1 MELLLEKQFAAA
13 IDNLSVGVCIT
24 DPRLPDNPIVYVN
37 PAFTTL
43 TGYTAD
49 EAIGRNGR
57 FLQSENTDPDAI
69 EQIRFSVQKR
79 EPVKVVLL
87 NQRKNGTLFWNELKV
102 NPVWDEKGNL
112 VHFIAMQS
120 DVTARIQA
128 KREMALAAKVQKTM
142 LPAPLDNDFVRI
154 DTLYKP
160 YQFIS
165 GDSYDYQWDTEGEKL
180 SGYLF
185 DIMGHGVATA
195 LQSSAL
201 RVLFE
206 QVSKKPLS
214 VAEKLAWVNDASLP
228 YLAAEYFIAGIAF
241 ELDFQRQTLSYA
253 AGGVNYFLASTPDIE
268 GIVSVPGMFLGIFEG
283 TSFQQN
289 EISFQSGDSFYFFS
303 DGLHELMPSPLEDWP
318 ADFDSTVGWLREL
331 SHDPNRRDDI
341 SALCLHIK

>member
-1 MELLLEKQFAAA
+1 MELLLEKQFAGA
-13 IDNLSVGVCIT
+13 IDNLSASVCIT

-37 PAFTTL
+37 AAFTRL
-43 TGYTAD
+43 TGYTAE

-57 FLQSENTDPDAI
+57 FLQSKNTDSAAI
-69 EQIRFSVQKR
+69 ERIRLYLQKR
-79 EPVKVVLL
+79 EPVKVILL
-87 NQRKNGTLFWNELKV
+87 NQRKNGTLFWNELKI

-112 VHFIAMQS
+112 VHFIAMQT
-120 DVTARIQA
+120 DVTERVQA

-142 LPAPLDNDFVRI
+142 LPAPLDDDSVRI
-154 DTLYKP
+154 ETLYKP
-160 YQFIS
+160 YKFIS
-165 GDSYDYQWDTEGEKL
+165 GDSFDFQWDAEGEKL

-206 QVSKKPLS
+206 QVAKEPLT
-214 VAEKLAWVNDASLP
+214 VAEKLVWVNDASLP
-228 YLAAEYFIAGIAF
+228 YLAAEYFIAGITF

-253 AGGVNYFLASTPDIE
+253 AGGVNYFLASTSDIK
-268 GIVSVPGMFLGIFEG
+268 GIVSVPGMFLGIFAG
-283 TSFQQN
+283 TTFQQN

-303 DGLHELMPSPLEDWP
+303 DGLHELMPSPLEGWP

-331 SHDPNRRDDI
+331 SQNPNRRDDI